1 MSNELL
7 TLKNLK
13 QYFPVGKDRFVRA
26 VDGVDLTINHGDVMG
41 LVGESGS
48 GKSTIAYTVMG
59 MYGMTGGEI
68 DFEGEV
74 FTKETKR
81 KRSMKFR
88 REAQIVFQDPGS
100 SLNPYQDVRSI
111 LSLPLKV
118 HKVVPKNEID
128 DKILEILEMVELPA
142 DFMYKSPNSIG
153 GGEKQLVSIA
163 RALCCNPKFII
174 LDEPTSSLD
183 VSIQAKIINM
193 LIKLK
198 KEQNLTYMFITHD
211 MGVMRNVSNRVAIM
225 YLGKICEI
233 APTETFYR
241 NPLHPYTQML
251 LSSIPV
257 VSEEDETIKPK
268 AVECVG
274 EIPSPVNVPTGC
286 SFHTRCPYKCERCTK
301 EDPVMREVERV
312 VLLRVVDEYW
322 MEHIDAMSDLR
333 QGIRLRAYAQTDPI
347 IAYKK
352 ESLEMF
358 EEMIAAIQDE
368 TVRRLYSVRLK
379 KNEEVKRERV
389 ANATSESV
397 GGDGTVKKQPR
408 KVKKIG
414 RNEPCPCGSGKKY
427 KNCVKIPSRLYPVI
441 AKPVRTL
448 AVAIRTPTHLPPFKE
463 SRHVLSHPSK

>member
-183 VSIQAKIINM
+183 VSIQRGGNSVPGQCADG
-193 LIKLK
+193 LQFSHPLPL
-198 KEQNLTYMFITHD
+198 Q
-211 MGVMRNVSNRVAIM
+211 MR
-225 YLGKICEI
+225 
-233 APTETFYR
+233 
-241 NPLHPYTQML
+241 
-251 LSSIPV
+251 
-257 VSEEDETIKPK
+257 
-268 AVECVG
+268 AVHKRRPG
-274 EIPSPVNVPTGC
+274 
-286 SFHTRCPYKCERCTK
+286 
-301 EDPVMREVERV
+301 
-312 VLLRVVDEYW
+312 
-322 MEHIDAMSDLR
+322 DA
-333 QGIRLRAYAQTDPI
+333 GGGARAYGP
-347 IAYKK
+347 
-352 ESLEMF
+352 
-358 EEMIAAIQDE
+358 
-368 TVRRLYSVRLK
+368 
-379 KNEEVKRERV
+379 
-389 ANATSESV
+389 
-397 GGDGTVKKQPR
+397 
-408 KVKKIG
+408 
-414 RNEPCPCGSGKKY
+414 
-427 KNCVKIPSRLYPVI
+427 
-441 AKPVRTL
+441 
-448 AVAIRTPTHLPPFKE
+448 
-463 SRHVLSHPSK
+463 LSFDR

>member
-59 MYGMTGGEI
+59 RYGMTGGES
-68 DFEGEV
+68 DLEGEV

-100 SLNPYQDVRSI
+100 SLNPYKDVRSI

-128 DKILEILEMVELPA
+128 DKILEILEMVEPPA

-211 MGVMRNVSNRVAIM
+211 MGVMRNVSTRVAIM

-286 SFHTRCPYKCERCTK
+286 SCHTRCPYNCERCTK
-301 EDPVMREVERV
+301 EDPVMREVEPG
-312 VLLRVVDEYW
+312 
-322 MEHIDAMSDLR
+322 H
-333 QGIRLRAYAQTDPI
+333 
-347 IAYKK
+347 
-352 ESLEMF
+352 
-358 EEMIAAIQDE
+358 
-368 TVRRLYSVRLK
+368 TVR
-379 KNEEVKRERV
+379 
-389 ANATSESV
+389 
-397 GGDGTVKKQPR
+397 
-408 KVKKIG
+408 
-414 RNEPCPCGSGKKY
+414 C
-427 KNCVKIPSRLYPVI
+427 
-441 AKPVRTL
+441 
-448 AVAIRTPTHLPPFKE
+448 HLIDK
-463 SRHVLSHPSK
+463 

>member
-211 MGVMRNVSNRVAIM
+211 MGVMRN
-225 YLGKICEI
+225 
-233 APTETFYR
+233 
-241 NPLHPYTQML
+241 
-251 LSSIPV
+251 
-257 VSEEDETIKPK
+257 ETIKPK

-301 EDPVMREVERV
+301 EDPVMREVEPG
-312 VLLRVVDEYW
+312 
-322 MEHIDAMSDLR
+322 H
-333 QGIRLRAYAQTDPI
+333 
-347 IAYKK
+347 
-352 ESLEMF
+352 
-358 EEMIAAIQDE
+358 
-368 TVRRLYSVRLK
+368 TVR
-379 KNEEVKRERV
+379 
-389 ANATSESV
+389 
-397 GGDGTVKKQPR
+397 
-408 KVKKIG
+408 
-414 RNEPCPCGSGKKY
+414 C
-427 KNCVKIPSRLYPVI
+427 
-441 AKPVRTL
+441 
-448 AVAIRTPTHLPPFKE
+448 HLIDK
-463 SRHVLSHPSK
+463 